1 MPSQLNAF
9 RFAIPPRP
17 EVLVTINQLL
27 KTEDPDIPA
36 ICKLI
41 KQDAALYSA
50 VLSTINSAA
59 FSLVQRI
66 TSIEHAVSLLGVG
79 RLYNI
84 VRLSALKN
92 SLSTRCSLE
101 RFWDSAAE
109 IAQLCCFIA
118 RNFSALNSEDAYT
131 LGMLHDCGIP
141 LILAEDENF
150 KQMLQQLNRLPIAE
164 IEQAQ
169 LKAYGTSHF
178 RLGAKMLHDW
188 GFSDDLSRAVAAQPH
203 FQDVLAQPV
212 DERETMRFGLSCLTL
227 ARDISDSYRRYWRM
241 TDRTTQ
247 LHELDAA
254 LKFLGLTDEEYLDM
268 REDCADWLTATAS
281 RS

>member
-1 MPSQLNAF
+1 MSRQPSAF
-9 RFAIPPRP
+9 RFVIPPRP
-17 EVLVTINQLL
+17 EVLVKINQLL
-27 KTEDPDIPA
+27 KAEDPNITT
-36 ICKLI
+36 ISTLI

-59 FSLVQRI
+59 FSLVQRV
-66 TSIEHAVSLLGVG
+66 TSIEHAVSLLGTG

-92 SLSTRCSLE
+92 SLSTRCTLE
-101 RFWDSAAE
+101 RFWDSATE

-118 RNFSALNSEDAYT
+118 RHFSALDNEDAYT

-141 LILAEDENF
+141 LILAEDESF
-150 KQMLQQLNRLPIAE
+150 KSMLQQLNTLPIHQ

-178 RLGAKMLHDW
+178 RLGGKMLSDW
-188 GFSDDLSRAVAAQPH
+188 GFSEDLSTAVAAQPH
-203 FQDVLAQPV
+203 FQQVLAQPV

-227 ARDISDSYRRYWRM
+227 ARDISNSYRRYWRM

-254 LKFLGLTDEEYLDM
+254 LKFLGLTDIDYLDL
-268 REDCADWLTATAS
+268 REDCADWLESTAS